1 MRHFN
6 PLATALTVIVLALM
20 AGVGVYRITF
30 ETDIVATL
38 PERDPVIAA
47 ARDILGHHP
56 GQDLVAVDLYLETGG
71 PIALAQVTREVEAAM
86 TASKLFK
93 RVGMKAVGDQMPE
106 LTWPSSRLRL

>member
-47 ARDILGHHP
+47 ARGGVYAAIRRTAMNDDLERARACAERMYENDRASRALGIEIEING
-56 GQDLVAVDLYLETGG
+56 GQHV
-71 PIALAQVTREVEAAM
+71 
-86 TASKLFK
+86 
-93 RVGMKAVGDQMPE
+93 
-106 LTWPSSRLRL
+106 